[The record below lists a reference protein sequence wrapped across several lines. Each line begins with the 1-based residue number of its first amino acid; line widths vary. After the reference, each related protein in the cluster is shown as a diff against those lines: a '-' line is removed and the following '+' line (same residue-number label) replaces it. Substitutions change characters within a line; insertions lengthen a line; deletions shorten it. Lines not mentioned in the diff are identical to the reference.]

1 MDGDANALEKGWVG
15 SIPRSILLSKTGKQL
30 IQWPIKQIETLR
42 AENVSIQEKQLKGG
56 SVLEVLGV
64 TASQKAEFMVPDGV
78 DPRALG
84 SQQTASFRGMV
95 GPFGLLV
102 LASQGL
108 TEQTA
113 VFFRIFRSREKYVVP
128 MCSDQS
134 RSTFR
139 EGPDKTT
146 YGAFIDIDPRQEK
159 ITLRTPAHHSVV
171 ESFSGKG
178 RACITAR
185 VYPALAVDR
194 QAHLYV
200 FNNGTVDVTISRLDA
215 WSMKK
220 AQLVSANI

>member
-1 MDGDANALEKGWVG
+1 MEEKKREMEKETENICKRCKQSYTTFFDSSKKRRISWGWIAEMDGDANALEKGW

-30 IQWPIKQIETLR
+30 IQWPIKEIETLR
-42 AENVSIQEKQLKGG
+42 AENVSIQEKLLKGG
-56 SVLEVLGV
+56 SVIEVLGV
-64 TASQKAEFMVPDGV
+64 TASQADVEVSFDLTNLKEAEFMVPDGV
-78 DPRALG
+78 ILEL
-84 SQQTASFRGMV
+84 SVQTASFRGMV

-113 VFFRIFRSREKYVVP
+113 VFFRIFRSGEKYVVP

-159 ITLRTPAHHSVV
+159 IALRTPARCLLKTYD
-171 ESFSGKG
+171 SF
-178 RACITAR
+178 
-185 VYPALAVDR
+185 
-194 QAHLYV
+194 
-200 FNNGTVDVTISRLDA
+200 
-215 WSMKK
+215 
-220 AQLVSANI
+220 

>member
-1 MDGDANALEKGWVG
+1 SKKRRISWGWIAEMDGDANALEKGW

-30 IQWPIKQIETLR
+30 IQWPIKEIETLR

-64 TASQKAEFMVPDGV
+64 TASQADVEVAFDLTNLKKAEFMVPDGV

-134 RSTFR
+134 RSV
-139 EGPDKTT
+139 
-146 YGAFIDIDPRQEK
+146 FIPCF
-159 ITLRTPAHHSVV
+159 L
-171 ESFSGKG
+171 
-178 RACITAR
+178 
-185 VYPALAVDR
+185 
-194 QAHLYV
+194 
-200 FNNGTVDVTISRLDA
+200 
-215 WSMKK
+215 
-220 AQLVSANI
+220 